1 MHEWLAVN
9 GRMLQRIDAEEEMN
23 HSEATKEMA
32 AERYL
37 LDELTPEA
45 REEFEEHVFDCPEC
59 AFDLRAG
66 TVFVTET
73 KAQLPA
79 LLSTTSAKA
88 KSPEAARKQNFWATL
103 WRPAFAAPAFAALL
117 IVVLYQNLVTFPGLR
132 DSASQPRLVPLAP
145 LHGATRGATH
155 LSLIADRTH
164 GLGLPVDLS
173 PEPGV
178 ASAASYAFE
187 LRDPQGKTAW
197 TGTIPAPAQGS
208 DGEQPFSLVI
218 PGKMLQNGSYSLM
231 VTSVSSQ
238 GERTPVEQ
246 YIFDIVVSN

>member
-1 MHEWLAVN
+1 
-9 GRMLQRIDAEEEMN
+9 MN
-23 HSEATKEMA
+23 HSEAIKQLA

-45 REEFEEHVFDCPEC
+45 REEFEDHVFDCQEC

-66 TVFVTET
+66 TVFVTEA
-73 KAQLPA
+73 KVQLPGLA
-79 LLSTTSAKA
+79 STTSV
-88 KSPEAARKQNFWATL
+88 KSKPAEKRSFWTAV

-117 IVVLYQNLVTFPGLR
+117 VVILYQNFVTLPALR
-132 DSASQPRLVPLAP
+132 DSATQPQLVPLAP
-145 LHGATRGATH
+145 LHGATRGASH
-155 LSLIADRTH
+155 LSLTADRTH
-164 GLGLPVDLS
+164 GVALPVDLS
-173 PEPGV
+173 AEPGM
-178 ASAASYAFE
+178 APAASYVFE

-197 TGTIPAPAQGS
+197 TGTIAAPATGT
-208 DGEQPFSLVI
+208 DGEQPFSVVI
-218 PGKMLQNGSYSLM
+218 PGKMLQTGSYTLM